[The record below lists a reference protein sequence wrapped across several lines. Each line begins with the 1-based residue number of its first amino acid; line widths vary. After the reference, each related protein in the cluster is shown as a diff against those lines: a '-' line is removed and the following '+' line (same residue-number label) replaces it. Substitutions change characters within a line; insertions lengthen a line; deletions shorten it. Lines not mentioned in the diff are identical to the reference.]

1 LYAISQVLV
10 GLLVAHVAWLFFFVT
25 GLSVE
30 PRNAAAPTSAGRAML
45 RIVIATAAGFAICG
59 FEGFVLGMVGL
70 LTVPG
75 LAIMVAANLVTV
87 SLVHRNSVLE
97 RSFWI
102 ARGNTIRIAFNA
114 PALLLYAVM
123 LVLCTQAALPDIS
136 SDGVRIHL
144 AYPYEWFRAGRIYA
158 DYRFRFPYYAFNY
171 ELLYAWM
178 FVARLGRYVAFL
190 NWLAGTIVCLG
201 IFALIASIDEAAQRA
216 GTALRQGAANVVY
229 IALPLSVVLSAV
241 FLRWT
246 GTAMEDTATG
256 MFFLAAIGA
265 AITAILT
272 DEPRYV
278 LAAILCTSFLAG
290 MKPSFFVFVPAAVV
304 LMLVGLKGRVPKRRL
319 LGLIVLLCALS
330 SPWYV
335 RNLIQDGDPVPP
347 VFNLMLRGKDPSFT
361 KAEWAGITADLHT
374 DHSAAAVASYP
385 LRVLSD
391 PLSKD
396 FREYGVTAVFLSLY
410 AIAAG
415 WLFFILR
422 SSRSREEWAI
432 EGLLTWT
439 LLGVAYLFASSTLA
453 RYSLLFYPAMAAA
466 AGSLLLYFA
475 PRIRFGLI
483 VIPFFA
489 VATIIPSASA
499 DTFYLNYDVANYM
512 NLSAFMPSD
521 NALLDRDLAGY
532 SEAEGIFNAP
542 ALKLPAY
549 NTVLLVQAEINY
561 YVELH
566 GAHAFGDWFG
576 PGSYR
581 LLAAAIDR
589 DGAMEYMDANKIGA
603 VVVGVDSGVL
613 APTEITF
620 LRRQLL
626 QGGFMEAPTSD
637 AHFIAFE
644 RKL

>member
-1 LYAISQVLV
+1 
-10 GLLVAHVAWLFFFVT
+10 
-25 GLSVE
+25 
-30 PRNAAAPTSAGRAML
+30 ML
-45 RIVIATAAGFAICG
+45 RIVVATAAGFAICG

-75 LAIMVAANLVTV
+75 LAIMVATNLVTV
-87 SLVHRNSVLE
+87 SLVHRNSVLS
-97 RSFWI
+97 RAFWI

-144 AYPYEWFRAGRIYA
+144 AYAYEWFRAGHIYA

-201 IFALIASIDEAAQRA
+201 IFALIASIDEPAQKA
-216 GTALRQGAANVVY
+216 GTALRQGAANIVY

-256 MFFLAAIGA
+256 MFFLAAIAA
-265 AITAILT
+265 AISAVLT
-272 DEPRYV
+272 DDPRYV
-278 LAAILCTSFLAG
+278 LPAILCTAFLAG
-290 MKPSFFVFVPAAVV
+290 MKPSFLV
-304 LMLVGLKGRVPKRRL
+304 LMLAAIPLILIGLKGRIPVRRL
-319 LGLIVLLCALS
+319 LGLVLLLCALS
-330 SPWYV
+330 SPWYIK
-335 RNLIQDGDPVPP
+335 NLIQDGDPVPP
-347 VFNLMLRGKDPSFT
+347 VFNLMFRGKDPAFT
-361 KAEWAGITADLHT
+361 KAQWAALTRDLHT
-374 DHSAAAVASYP
+374 NHSAAAVASYP
-385 LRVLSD
+385 LRILSD
-391 PLSKD
+391 PISSD

-410 AIAAG
+410 AIAAA
-415 WLFFILR
+415 WLFFVLK
-422 SSRSREEWAI
+422 SSRSREEWAM
-432 EGLLTWT
+432 EWLLTWT

-466 AGSLLLYFA
+466 AGSLLLYFV
-475 PRIRFGLI
+475 PRVRFGLI
-483 VIPFFA
+483 AIPFIA
-489 VATIIPSASA
+489 VATVIPSASA
-499 DTFYLNYDVANYM
+499 GTFYLNYDVANYTY
-512 NLSAFMPSD
+512 LSAFMPSD
-521 NALLDRDLAGY
+521 RALLDRDLAGY
-532 SEAEGIFNAP
+532 AEARGIFDAP
-542 ALKLPAY
+542 VLKLPAY
-549 NTVLLVQAEINY
+549 NNVLLVQAELNY

-576 PGSYR
+576 PGSYG
-581 LLAAAIDR
+581 LLADAIDR
-589 DGAMEYMDANKIGA
+589 GGALEYMNAHHIGA
-603 VVVGVDSGVL
+603 VVVAADSGAL
-613 APTEITF
+613 APAEIQF

-626 QGGFMEAPTSD
+626 QGGFIEAPTSD
-637 AHFIAFE
+637 VHFIAFE